1 MEHADSRQLAYRQ
14 SILSMSQARNSLM
27 IGSQGAR
34 VTPGGGLSPGHLG
47 VGGVSSG
54 YDLDLPPNMRRES
67 SQYGFSDAGDSEV
80 LLSGDAIEPNQAP
93 RWRRP

>member
-1 MEHADSRQLAYRQ
+1 
-14 SILSMSQARNSLM
+14 MSQARNSLM
-27 IGSQGAR
+27 IGSQGPR
-34 VTPGGGLSPGHLG
+34 VTAGGGGLNSPGHLG
-47 VGGVSSG
+47 VGGASSG